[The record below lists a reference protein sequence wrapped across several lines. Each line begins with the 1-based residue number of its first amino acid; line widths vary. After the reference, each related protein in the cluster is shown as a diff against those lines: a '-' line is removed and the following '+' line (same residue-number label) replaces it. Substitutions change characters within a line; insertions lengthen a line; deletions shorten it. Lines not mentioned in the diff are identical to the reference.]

1 MKRLISDFDVR
12 RRSFQSSL
20 QISISEGQREG
31 EIEMR
36 HFISDSGF
44 ISDFRVSEGSEIEM
58 SHFISDF
65 GFHFREPSV
74 QREIVSKIH
83 FRFNFRFHF
92 DFRTE
97 ISITRVPAWSLH
109 NRRGMTIA

>member
-20 QISISEGQREG
+20 QISISEGRREV

-36 HFISDSGF
+36 RFTSDSGF
-44 ISDFRVSEGSEIEM
+44 ISDFRVSEGGEIEM

-97 ISITRVPAWSLH
+97 VSITPRAPLGSP
-109 NRRGMTIA
+109 

>member
-1 MKRLISDFDVR
+1 
-12 RRSFQSSL
+12 
-20 QISISEGQREG
+20 
-31 EIEMR
+31 MR

-65 GFHFREPSV
+65 GFHFREPYV

-97 ISITRVPAWSLH
+97 VSITPYSLCTD
-109 NRRGMTIA
+109 GSLK

>member
-20 QISISEGQREG
+20 QISISEGRREG

-36 HFISDSGF
+36 RFTSDSGF

-65 GFHFREPSV
+65 GLHFRKPYV
-74 QREIVSKIH
+74 HLEIVSKIH

-92 DFRTE
+92 DFMTE
-97 ISITRVPAWSLH
+97 
-109 NRRGMTIA
+109 

>member
-1 MKRLISDFDVR
+1 MR
-12 RRSFQSSL
+12 RFT
-20 QISISEGQREG
+20 
-31 EIEMR
+31 
-36 HFISDSGF
+36 SDSGF

-97 ISITRVPAWSLH
+97 VSITLILITHLGNSGEHKRNESNGEPSPK
-109 NRRGMTIA
+109 G